1 MKFEEPVCG
10 MTWGWV
16 GSRSDWQ
23 SEESLFSFDALGRI
37 NVNWVTIAFE
47 GLQDSPQ
54 STKIDFGV
62 DQMVSDEQVR
72 WAIRLAK
79 SKGYK
84 VCLKPVINCRNGSWR
99 GFISFFDEDV
109 PAEPTW
115 DEWFASYRKFINHYA
130 QIAQEE
136 GVELFC
142 VGCEMVMTDKKDS
155 HWRQVIS
162 EARVV
167 YQGPITYNCDKYQE
181 DRLSWWDAVDVISS
195 SGYYPLGTW
204 DQHLDRIEKVVAK
217 HNKPFLFL
225 EAGCPS
231 RSTSPARPNDWTME
245 GPADGEAQ
253 RDFYAEM
260 LGAFSRDWVDGFM
273 LWDWPAILY
282 PIDQASSNR
291 DYCVYGKPAE
301 KLLAEV
307 FGQQQKEDR

>member
-16 GSRSDWQ
+16 GNKDEWQ
-23 SEESLFSFDALGRI
+23 SEQSVSSFDALDRI

-47 GLQDSPQ
+47 GLQDTPQ
-54 STKIDFGV
+54 STKIDYGV
-62 DQMVSDEQVR
+62 DQMVSDDQVR

-84 VCLKPVINCRNGSWR
+84 VCLKPVVNCRNGSWR

-115 DEWFASYRKFINHYA
+115 DDWFESYRGFINHYA
-130 QIAQEE
+130 KLAAEE

-162 EARVV
+162 EAKIH
-167 YQGPITYNCDKYQE
+167 YAGPITYNCDKYQE

-195 SGYYPLGTW
+195 SGYYPIGTW
-204 DQHLDRIEKVVAK
+204 SQHLDRIEKVVAK

-245 GPADGEAQ
+245 GPADGAAQ
-253 RDFYAEM
+253 RAFYAEM
-260 LGAFSRDWVDGFM
+260 LGAFSRNWMDGFM
-273 LWDWPAILY
+273 LWDWPAVLY
-282 PIDQASSNR
+282 PIEQADSNR
-291 DYCVYGKPAE
+291 DYCVFGKPAE
-301 KLLAEV
+301 QLLAEV
-307 FGQQQKEDR
+307 YKKQQKESI

>member
-1 MKFEEPVCG
+1 MKFQEPVCG

-23 SEESLFSFDALGRI
+23 SESSHFSFDALDRI

-47 GLQDSPQ
+47 GLQDTPQ
-54 STKIDFGV
+54 STKLDYGV
-62 DQMVSDEQVR
+62 DQMVTDEQVK

-115 DEWFASYRKFINHYA
+115 DDWFSSYRKFINHYA
-130 QIAQEE
+130 QIAQDE

-155 HWRQVIS
+155 HWRQVIL
-162 EARVV
+162 EARAVFH
-167 YQGPITYNCDKYQE
+167 GPITYNCDKYQE

-204 DQHLDRIEKVVAK
+204 DQHLDRIEKVVIK
-217 HNKPFLFL
+217 HKKPFLFL

-231 RSTSPARPNDWTME
+231 RTTSPARPNDWTMD
-245 GPADGEAQ
+245 GPADGGAQ
-253 RDFYAEM
+253 RVFYVEM
-260 LGAFSRDWVDGFM
+260 LESFSRDWMNGFM
-273 LWDWPAILY
+273 LWDWPATLY

-301 KLLAEV
+301 KLLADV
-307 FGQQQKEDR
+307 YLKQQKKES